1 MRASPSGS
9 RSARFIN
16 TPIRRIRS
24 PCCARA
30 ASGHATAAQ
39 PSSDI
44 KSRRLIALIPTQDHG
59 SVAGQGVHRSK
70 SGPLMSALGHQRPMR
85 SKPPGHPCPLYPES
99 RQTAESL
106 GMSASC
112 QSRPSALQQKA
123 PLFDHLVVR
132 AASVGGTSRLVRK
145 DSRNERYGIFGRDR
159 ADHSALMPA
168 NLITLA
174 HFSVSAAMCL
184 PKSVGGPPN
193 GVAPRSAS
201 RACILGSDRAALIAL
216 LRVSITSA
224 GVLLGAQK
232 PPQKL
237 AS

>member
-1 MRASPSGS
+1 MICLLERSRGEPAAAPAAWPVRSPGRSRLTPLRDLAACCAARFQFGLCRLRVISDRAGRRHTTVHVRFTPKADKQRRAS
-9 RSARFIN
+9 
-16 TPIRRIRS
+16 
-24 PCCARA
+24 
-30 ASGHATAAQ
+30 
-39 PSSDI
+39 
-44 KSRRLIALIPTQDHG
+44 
-59 SVAGQGVHRSK
+59 V
-70 SGPLMSALGHQRPMR
+70 
-85 SKPPGHPCPLYPES
+85 CPLRADRDLAHCS
-99 RQTAESL
+99 KRHRCSIIW
-106 GMSASC
+106 S
-112 QSRPSALQQKA
+112 
-123 PLFDHLVVR
+123 VR